1 MITGR
6 DMEEI
11 NGLFAQINSLLD
23 RMKHL
28 VNEKQACNS
37 CDVCSDK
44 KYDYKLEEERKF
56 TIESLRG
63 II

>member
-11 NGLFAQINSLLD
+11 NELFAQINSLLD

-28 VNEKQACNS
+28 VNEKPACNS
-37 CDVCSDK
+37 CAVCSDK
-44 KYDYKLEEERKF
+44 KYEYKLEEVGE
-56 TIESLRG
+56 
-63 II
+63 

>member
-11 NGLFAQINSLLD
+11 NELFAQINSLPD

-28 VNEKQACNS
+28 INEKPACNN
-37 CDVCSDK
+37 CAVCSDI
-44 KYDYKLEEERKF
+44 KYEYKLEDARK
-56 TIESLRG
+56 LR
-63 II
+63 